1 MWPENPLDRFIE
13 QLNREPKSLVVADF
27 GCGEG
32 RLATQVKQRVHSF
45 DLQAP
50 HEWIVACDI
59 AHVCT
64 PRHSR
69 YWAFCDAHNRSLLA
83 QVPLDDNSIDVAIY
97 CLSLM
102 GTNYIDFV
110 REAFRVLKPGGV
122 LRIAEVKSRFQDIAA
137 FIASLRAI
145 GFKHLLLV
153 RVASD
158 RIHPSI
164 HPSIDRGHILI
175 QSPLAVS
182 WALSLSLS
190 RVQDDDNKM
199 FVILE
204 FEKLKGRSKPGSTRA
219 VPLAPC
225 LYKRR

>member
-164 HPSIDRGHILI
+164 HLSWPHSHSKSARGL
-175 QSPLAVS
+175 LG
-182 WALSLSLS
+182 SLSLA